1 MAWKRVLFAL
11 SRSLV
16 AVALA
21 LMLVPG
27 AGAKTRFKVL
37 YNFTGG
43 NDGGAPTNSA
53 LVQDRSGN
61 LYGTAGGGAAG
72 WGVVYKLAPPG
83 KSGKW
88 TETVLQVS
96 AIPKSM
102 ARIPR
107 DW

>member
-83 KSGKW
+83 KSGKR
-88 TETVLQVS
+88 TETVLHS
-96 AIPKSM
+96 FGYSKE
-102 ARIPR
+102 
-107 DW
+107 